1 MPTGVYIR
9 TEEYRQK
16 QREAMFKRVNPGKNK
31 SEATRKKIGDAQRG
45 KAKSE
50 EFKNKCRKRMSGV
63 AFFKGHKHS
72 PETLEV
78 YKKQRRGDKH
88 YNWKGGIC
96 FGDNKIKYS
105 VNLRRVKIGF
115 TPELFQF
122 IFNSQ
127 NGKCAICNIILGKGM
142 TLTAACADHCHVKN
156 KPRGILCKKCNLV
169 LGHANY
175 NIEILKSAISYLE
188 KWA

>member
-63 AFFKGHKHS
+63 AFFK
-72 PETLEV
+72 
-78 YKKQRRGDKH
+78 
-88 YNWKGGIC
+88 
-96 FGDNKIKYS
+96 
-105 VNLRRVKIGF
+105 
-115 TPELFQF
+115 
-122 IFNSQ
+122 
-127 NGKCAICNIILGKGM
+127 
-142 TLTAACADHCHVKN
+142 
-156 KPRGILCKKCNLV
+156 CNLV
-169 LGHANY
+169 LGHAND